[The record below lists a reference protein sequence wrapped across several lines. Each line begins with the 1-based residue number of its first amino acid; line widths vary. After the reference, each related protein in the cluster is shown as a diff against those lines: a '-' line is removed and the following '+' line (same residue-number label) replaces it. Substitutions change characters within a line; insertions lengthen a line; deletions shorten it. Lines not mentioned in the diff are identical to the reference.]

1 MKKVAHDLRYDR
13 WYRAEA
19 AVRFSCLV
27 NFVYSSYQS
36 FMACRMG
43 SIWFATL
50 AGYYL
55 ALALTRMRIIR
66 FLRPDAQDGREEL
79 RRYRRSGIWLL
90 MLTFA
95 VVALG
100 ILVNFAGRHPVYP
113 GSMIFMV
120 AGFTLYSVIL
130 ALVNLLRYRN
140 LESPLISASK
150 AVAMA
155 CTLISLY
162 SLQAGALAKY
172 CTGDLVWLR
181 QLLNTV
187 SALVIMIIVAWLA
200 IHIIVRATRALQG
213 KEDLSIVALRSA
225 DEAAERLVANPPS
238 PWEQRHPELTQEALR
253 QERLLRQARKAMR
266 AGERRLDE

>member
-1 MKKVAHDLRYDR
+1 MRYDR

-19 AVRFSCLV
+19 TVRFSCFV
-27 NFVYSSYQS
+27 NFVYAAYQGY
-36 FMACRMG
+36 MAWTHL

-50 AGYYL
+50 SGYYL

-66 FLRPDAQDGREEL
+66 FLLPDAADGREEL

-95 VVALG
+95 VIALG

-113 GSMIFMV
+113 GSMMYVV
-120 AGFTLYSVIL
+120 AAFTLYSLVL

-150 AVAMA
+150 AVTMA

-162 SLQAGALAKY
+162 SLQAGMLAAL
-172 CTGDLVWLR
+172 CTGSLVWLR

-187 SALVIMIIVAWLA
+187 SAMVIFIIVAWLA

-213 KEDLSIVALRSA
+213 KEDLSIVALRTA
-225 DEAAERLVANPPS
+225 DNKAAEWVANPPS
-238 PWEQRHPELTQEALR
+238 NWEKKHPEIAQQTMHR
-253 QERLLRQARKAMR
+253 HDGK
-266 AGERRLDE
+266 